1 MYNPSAKAQV
11 SFQESI
17 RTSLKLSSLPVYAD
31 SHADYDKNDTA
42 ETSTKSTTSLSS
54 SLIPLT
60 HFGPDQAI
68 RLHAMFYLARPK
80 HHFRSSIPGIGRIK
94 PTAPSRVQRQ
104 VDIDNLAKFVL
115 DSLNGVLYA
124 DDHQVVS
131 LHCTKCYDDDFD
143 NHTWNDDDETSMP
156 VSNDGSTAYCRG
168 KTVLWLQSVSELDMM
183 AQFKSQ
189 YPPI

>member
-17 RTSLKLSSLPVYAD
+17 RASLKLSSLPVYSD
-31 SHADYDKNDTA
+31 SHEDYDKNDNAT
-42 ETSTKSTTSLSS
+42 TKSSSSLS

-80 HHFRSSIPGIGRIK
+80 HHFRSSVPGIGRIK

-131 LHCTKCYDDDFD
+131 LHCTKCYDDDDDD
-143 NHTWNDDDETSMP
+143 NETSTPVNDDR
-156 VSNDGSTAYCRG
+156 SNTYCRG
-168 KTVLWLQSVSELDMM
+168 KTVLSLQSVSDHDLM
-183 AQFKSQ
+183 AQCKSQ